1 LENDQ
6 QRVVTG
12 HRPQSVGSVP
22 DRPKPPWLESCDR
35 ARFWP
40 LAITCLAV
48 SVCLAFADESK
59 ADDKPVVLRDSS
71 AIPPPDEPTAPGR
84 VTLGGDGKFAI
95 ASPGGAGHRTAIGED
110 DYRFPVVVVR
120 GTPYQMGWQLGRL
133 IRAEMQRFI
142 PTTVAALADQVGL
155 PTDTL
160 VEAWTRSS
168 AYADDRVEQELL
180 GLADA
185 SGVPLRTLQAMHALP
200 LLMPYSCSSIAAWGD
215 ATEDGHLYQ
224 TRNLDWNLAVRAHDF
239 PVIVVYIPDEG
250 IPHVVP
256 TFAGMIGAHTGMN
269 LRGIALSEMGDASA
283 KEAPYQVHA
292 PHFTVFF
299 RSMLYDSDSLTRAIE
314 IFQAQPP
321 TKRYHYVFGDGG
333 AELRAVKVRA
343 HAPEPV
349 GERLKIWRDNDPTDE
364 FAPNVLRCL
373 VYNDEGR
380 GAFPKLQK
388 EFGKLNGL
396 RMIELANQ
404 IPIRGGNVENVV
416 YDATGLRLWVS
427 YAKGDREAY
436 LRPYAFLD
444 LNTLDA
450 DGDGRPDLSKSLD

>member
-1 LENDQ
+1 MLAMENHQKRFDTESPSAGNPACQ
-6 QRVVTG
+6 PR
-12 HRPQSVGSVP
+12 S
-22 DRPKPPWLESCDR
+22 PWLEDSR
-35 ARFWP
+35 LTRFRP

-48 SVCLAFADESK
+48 AVCLALADLAK
-59 ADDKPVVLRDSS
+59 ADDKATALRGSPALS
-71 AIPPPDEPTAPGR
+71 TPDQPAGPGR
-84 VTLGGDGKFAI
+84 VAVGGDGKFAI
-95 ASPGGAGHRTAIGED
+95 ASPGGTGHRTAIGEGD
-110 DYRFPVVVVR
+110 HRYPVVVVR
-120 GTPYQMGWQLGRL
+120 GTPYQMGWQLGNL
-133 IRAEMQRFI
+133 IRDEMQRFI
-142 PTTVAALADQVGL
+142 PKTVAGLANQVGL
-155 PTDTL
+155 STDTL

-180 GLADA
+180 GVADA

-200 LLMPYSCSSIAAWGD
+200 LLMPYSCSSIAAWGE

-224 TRNLDWNLAVRAHDF
+224 TRNLDWNLEVRAHDF
-239 PVIVVYIPDEG
+239 PVIVVYVPDEG

-269 LRGIALSEMGDASA
+269 LHGIALSEMGDASA

-314 IFQAQPP
+314 IFEAQPP

-333 AELRAVKVRA
+333 EELRAVKVRA
-343 HAPEPV
+343 HASEPV
-349 GERLKIWRDNDPTDE
+349 GQRLKVWRDNDPTDE

-380 GAFPKLQK
+380 GAFPSLQK
-388 EFGKLNGL
+388 DFGKLNGE
-396 RMIELANQ
+396 RMIALANQ

-416 YDATGLRLWVS
+416 YDATGLRMWVS
-427 YAKGDREAY
+427 YAQGDREAY

-444 LNTLDA
+444 LKTLDA
-450 DGDGRPDLSKSLD
+450 DGNGRPDLQ